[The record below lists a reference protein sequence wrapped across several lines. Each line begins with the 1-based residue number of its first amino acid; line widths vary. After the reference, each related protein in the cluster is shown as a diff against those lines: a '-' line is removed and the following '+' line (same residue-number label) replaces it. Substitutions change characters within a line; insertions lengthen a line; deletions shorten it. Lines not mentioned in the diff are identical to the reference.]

1 MSITSVG
8 IGTLPNSLIAAQN
21 NNNINSLMQKLQ
33 QLDEQLS
40 TGLQFTLP
48 GQNPQATSSI
58 LPIQQT
64 IAAQTQYQTNL
75 TTDQGFLGTTDSS
88 LQTVATSIDQA
99 SSLLLGGLGA
109 TSTAAQNQASATQV
123 GTIISGLVNT
133 ANSTFQGQYLFGG
146 SASQQ
151 PPFKSKPDGTVL
163 YTGNQASINSQVGSG
178 LVLPNNVDG
187 VTAFGAISPPIG
199 SDVNPAVTLQTS
211 LSDLNNGRGV
221 PAGSIQVTLTP
232 TAGPATTETID
243 LSQAHTVGDVQQA
256 IQNAFPPGAVSV
268 GIAPGS
274 PADALTISAATGTVA
289 VSDLNGGA
297 KTAESLG
304 LAGAAAPSITSG
316 DLNPLLTLQ
325 TDLSALN
332 GGQGVDTT
340 DGIQITD
347 GSTQQTVN
355 ISGDSTVEDLLNSL
369 QTADPNL
376 SVGINSAS
384 NGLAI
389 STRLSGVNF
398 SIGEN
403 GGTTA
408 TDLGVRTLTGST
420 PLSSLNLGQGVPVT
434 ATDSSGNPVPA
445 NLEIQLRS
453 GTTIEVNLAGA
464 KTVQDVLNDINAVAP
479 GQLVASLNSVGNG
492 ISLTD
497 NDDTSTGPLT
507 VTSSALSTSL
517 GLAGTQSSTDPTQP
531 LVGQDVNPQQ
541 GAGVFNLLIQL
552 QSALQT
558 SNNAELTRL
567 QPLLQQ
573 ELTRVSD
580 VQGTVGSRQQLLS
593 QIQTQA
599 STTQTNLQSSLSN
612 LQNVNMATAITQLTQ
627 IQTSLQATLQV
638 AASSMQLNLF
648 QFLH

>member
-1 MSITSVG
+1 MALTGVG
-8 IGTLPNSLIAAQN
+8 LGSLPNSLIASQN
-21 NNNINSLMQKLQ
+21 INNLNSLMTQLQ

-40 TGLQFTLP
+40 TGLSFSLP

-64 IAAQTQYQTNL
+64 IAAQSQYQTNL
-75 TTDQGFLGTTDSS
+75 TTDQGFLGTTDSA

-109 TSTAAQNQASATQV
+109 TSTAAQNQASAVQV

-146 SASQQ
+146 SEAKQA
-151 PPFKSKPDGTVL
+151 PFQVLTSGAIL
-163 YTGNQASINSQVGSG
+163 YTGNQASINSQVDAG
-178 LVLPNNVDG
+178 LVLPNNIDG

-199 SDVNPAVTLQTS
+199 NDVNPAVTLQTS

-232 TAGPATTETID
+232 TSGPATTKTID
-243 LSQAHTVGDVQQA
+243 LSKAHTVGDVQTA

-268 GIAPGS
+268 GVTTGT
-274 PADALTISAATGTVA
+274 PADGLTVTAASGTVA
-289 VSDLNGGA
+289 IGEVNGGTTA
-297 KTAESLG
+297 KSLG
-304 LAGAAAPSITSG
+304 ISGAAAPSITG
-316 DLNPLLTLQ
+316 GGLNPLLTVL
-325 TDLSALN
+325 TPLSALN
-332 GGQGVDTT
+332 GGAGIDTT
-340 DGIQITD
+340 HGLELTD
-347 GSTQQTVN
+347 GPTQQTVN
-355 ISGDSTVEDLLNSL
+355 ISGDNTVEDLLNSL

-376 SVGINSAS
+376 SVGINSAG

-408 TDLGVRTLTGST
+408 TDLGIRTLTGST
-420 PLSSLNLGQGVPVT
+420 PLSTLNLGQGVPVT

-453 GTTIEVNLAGA
+453 GTTIEINLAGA
-464 KTVQDVLNDINAVAP
+464 KTVQDVLNDINAAKP
-479 GQLVASLNSVGNG
+479 SELTASLNSVGNG
-492 ISLTD
+492 ITLVD
-497 NDDTSTGPLT
+497 NDGTSTGPLT
-507 VTSSALSTSL
+507 VTNNAVAKSL
-517 GLAGTQSSTDPTQP
+517 GLAGTQSSTDATQP
-531 LVGQDVNPQQ
+531 LVGQDVNPLQ
-541 GAGVFNLLIQL
+541 GSGVFNLLLQL

-558 SNNAELTRL
+558 NNNAELTRL
-567 QPLLQQ
+567 QPLFQQ

-580 VQGTVGSRQQLLS
+580 VQGTVGARQQLLS
-593 QIQTQA
+593 QVQTQTT
-599 STTQTNLQSSLSN
+599 STQTNLQASLSS
-612 LQNVNMATAITQLTQ
+612 LQNVDMATAITQLTQ
-627 IQTSLQATLQV
+627 VQISLQATLQT
-638 AASSMQLNLF
+638 AANSMQMSIF
-648 QFLH
+648 QYL

>member
-1 MSITSVG
+1 MSIAGIG

-21 NNNINSLMQKLQ
+21 NNNINSLMTQLQ
-33 QLDEQLS
+33 QISEQLS

-75 TTDQGFLGTTDSS
+75 TTDQGFLGT
-88 LQTVATSIDQA
+88 IDQA
-99 SSLLLGGLGA
+99 NSLLLGGLGT
-109 TSTAAQNQASATQV
+109 TSTPAQNQASAVQV
-123 GTIISGLVNT
+123 GTIITGLVNT
-133 ANSTFQGQYLFGG
+133 ANSTFQGQYLFAG

-151 PPFKSKPDGTVL
+151 PPFQLLASGAVL
-163 YTGNQASINSQVGSG
+163 YTGNQASINSQVDPN

-187 VTAFGAISPPIG
+187 VTAFAALSPPVG

-268 GIAPGS
+268 GISAGP
-274 PADALTISAATGTVA
+274 PADGLTVSATSGTVA
-289 VSDLNGGA
+289 VSDVNGGT
-297 KTAESLG
+297 TAQSLG
-304 LAGAAAPSITSG
+304 IAGAAAPSITGG
-316 DLNPLLTLQ
+316 DLNPLLTLL
-325 TDLSALN
+325 TPLSALN
-332 GGQGVDTT
+332 GGAGVDTT
-340 DGIQITD
+340 HGLVISD

-355 ISGDSTVEDLLNSL
+355 ISGDTTVQDLLNTL

-376 SVGINSAS
+376 SVGINSAG

-408 TDLGVRTLTGST
+408 TDLGIRTFTGST
-420 PLSSLNLGQGVPVT
+420 LLSSLNLGQGVPVN

-445 NLEIQLRS
+445 DLELQLRS
-453 GTTIEVNLAGA
+453 GSTIEINLAGA
-464 KTVQDVLNDINAVAP
+464 KTVQDVLNDINAAQP
-479 GQLVASLNSVGNG
+479 GVLVASLNSVGNG

-497 NDDTSTGPLT
+497 NDGTSTGPLT

-580 VQGTVGSRQQLLS
+580 VQGTVGAREQLLAQVS
-593 QIQTQA
+593 TQA

-627 IQTSLQATLQV
+627 VQTSLQATLQV
-638 AASSMQLNLF
+638 AASSMQMSIF
-648 QFLH
+648 QYL